1 MHIKARRPVTT
12 TAYHHRLETLKKATN
27 HAHIAVRCPL
37 KIVSDMGLSL
47 RMERNH
53 RIVTAWKRRSS
64 M

>member
-1 MHIKARRPVTT
+1 MRIKARRPVTT
-12 TAYHHRLETLKKATN
+12 TTYHHHLETLKKATN
-27 HAHIAVRCPL
+27 HTRVAVRRSL
-37 KIVSDMGLSL
+37 KIVSAMGLSL